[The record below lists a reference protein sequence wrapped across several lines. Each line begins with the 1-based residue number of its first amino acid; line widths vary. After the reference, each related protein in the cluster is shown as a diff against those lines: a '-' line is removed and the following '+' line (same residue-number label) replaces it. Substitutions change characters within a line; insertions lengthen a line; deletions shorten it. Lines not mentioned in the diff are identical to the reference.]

1 MAKVDV
7 SPATVTSL
15 KVAFTEAMAA
25 QSAIDDG
32 SIVNAVSLVD
42 VSKGPVPMATS
53 QFAYVCGTQT
63 LTLSFDQPLPAAT
76 YELHLNDKLQLNGG
90 LLTDTDGNP
99 LRGGSSGLVLQ
110 LPELAAAE
118 TLQAGGTTIDVGS
131 YSVPSLADWNG
142 DGLVDLIVGEK
153 TAGDEGKIRVYLN
166 TVSNTAPVYGT
177 YFYAQSGGAD
187 LAVSAAGCMGVFPRV
202 FDWNQDGRKDLVLGM
217 PDGTVKVAFN
227 ENSNSEPH
235 FGVPQPVKVGQ
246 PGSKIDIDVGKRA
259 TLAIV
264 DWNNDQRYDLVL
276 GDLDGNVRVLLN
288 KANSGPADFRSETM
302 ALNAAAGLGVPD
314 GRASVAVADLNGDG
328 RKDLVVGNTKGQL
341 FFYPNI
347 GTDAEPRFD
356 GYVAIQADGAAVD
369 LAGDPRSRP
378 FVGDANGDGRLDVFV
393 GAQDG
398 LVRLFT
404 ALTAPKE
411 TDGPQNNE
419 GEPGE
424 TYTHTF
430 RVVPPWQSPTHKN
443 DVDGD
448 GRITVLD
455 VLALVNHL
463 TANGPQELP
472 VPPVPPNAPP
482 PYLDCNGDGNVSTL
496 DVLQVV
502 IDLGTFGPR
511 ALAEGEGEGEGTWP
525 VYVGGSPSS
534 EAEGEAPSQSSLAKT
549 DSHPEQEP
557 QPLPEPQPQQ
567 ANHDEHDDNPPTPT
581 LEDVTTDASD
591 LEEALSEIA
600 SSLGQSGLSMG
611 M

>member
-1 MAKVDV
+1 MNVQGAIENGTINEAISLADV
-7 SPATVTSL
+7 SDGLVPLDANQ
-15 KVAFTEAMAA
+15 FTYD
-25 QSAIDDG
+25 S
-32 SIVNAVSLVD
+32 
-42 VSKGPVPMATS
+42 
-53 QFAYVCGTQT
+53 QT
-63 LTLSFDQPLPAAT
+63 LTLSFATPLAPGT
-76 YELHLNDKLQLNGG
+76 YELRLNGK
-90 LLTDTDGNP
+90 LLTNVAGKE
-99 LRGGSSGLVLQ
+99 LRGGSGGLVFQ
-110 LPELAAAE
+110 LPEYAAAQ
-118 TLQAGGTTIDVGS
+118 TLQAGGTNIDVGT
-131 YSVPSLADWNG
+131 YSVPSLTDWNG
-142 DGLVDLIVGEK
+142 DGRIDLIVGEK
-153 TAGDEGKIRVYLN
+153 TETNEGKVRVYLN
-166 TVSNTAPVYGT
+166 TESNTAPEYDT

-187 LAVSAAGCMGVFPRV
+187 LVVSAAGCMGVFPRM
-202 FDWNQDGRKDLVLGM
+202 FDWNEDGRKDLVLGL
-217 PDGTVKVAFN
+217 PNGDVQVALN
-227 ENSNSEPH
+227 ENTNTNPEFST
-235 FGVPQPVKVGQ
+235 PVAVQVGQ
-246 PGSKIDIDVGKRA
+246 PGNKVNVNVGARA
-259 TLAIV
+259 TLDIV
-264 DWNNDQRYDLVL
+264 DWNNDGRYDLVL
-276 GDLDGNVRVLLN
+276 GDFDGNVRVLFN
-288 KANSGPADFRSETM
+288 DADSGPADFRNEE
-302 ALNAAAGLGVPD
+302 LVLDAAADKGVPD

-404 ALTAPKE
+404 ALTDPKE
-411 TDGPQNNE
+411 TDGPDNNE

-430 RVVPPWQSPTHKN
+430 RVVSPWQCPHHKN

-463 TANGPQELP
+463 TTNGAHELSEAP
-472 VPPVPPNAPP
+472 APPNAPP

-525 VYVGGSPSS
+525 VHVGGSPSS
-534 EAEGEAPSQSSLAKT
+534 EAEGEAPSQSSLAKA

-567 ANHDEHDDNPPTPT
+567 ADRDGSEFQVTADGIATDE
-581 LEDVTTDASD
+581 SD
-591 LEEALSEIA
+591 LEQALSEIA
-600 SSLGQSGLSMG
+600 SSLAWQLI
-611 M
+611 